1 MDLSLP
7 TIKRLVALYRI
18 ASELQGSPPQTLS
31 SAKLGQLLGVPSHT
45 LRKDIANLGGVGT
58 TGSGYNPQALC
69 SAIAQRLGLHTPRKA
84 CIVGLGRLGSAVMH
98 YERFGESGYSIVAG
112 FDTNINRLETLR
124 ADFALYPVYE
134 MAEVIRRQAIELA
147 LLCVPADAAGASAQ
161 ALIGAGIRGILNFT
175 PHNLGGGH
183 QGVVI
188 RNIDFLFECRMVSSL
203 LTLQQQGSPLKS
215 ADTSFV

>member
-7 TIKRLVALYRI
+7 TIKRLVGIYRI
-18 ASELQGSPPQTLS
+18 CSELNRQATQTVS
-31 SAKLGQLLGVPSHT
+31 SAVLGELLGAPSHT
-45 LRKDIANLGGVGT
+45 VRKDIANLGGVGT

-69 SAIAQRLGLHTPRKA
+69 TAIAQRLGLHTPRKA

-134 MAEVIRRQAIELA
+134 MAEVIGRQAIELA
-147 LLCVPADAAGASAQ
+147 LLCVPADAAAASAQ
-161 ALIGAGIRGILNFT
+161 ALIAAGIRGILNFT
-175 PHNLGGGH
+175 PHSLGLAH
-183 QGVVI
+183 ERVVI

-203 LTLQQQGSPLKS
+203 LTLQQFGSPIES
-215 ADTSFV
+215 ADASFA